1 MTEYNDESNKKKK
14 VTVEFKKAEDFKQA
28 YAIGAVGG
36 HSPYDFRI
44 GFYNDSQKGVGQQS
58 DARVIERTLETE
70 VILSPMAAYELSRW
84 LNQHIQE
91 YENLF
96 GPISRQQTQNT
107 NENNKSDSSELQGY
121 M

>member
-1 MTEYNDESNKKKK
+1 MTEDNNEGKKK

-44 GFYNDSQKGVGQQS
+44 GFYNDSQKGFGQQS
-58 DARVIERTLETE
+58 DSRVIERTLETE
-70 VILSPMAAYELSRW
+70 VILSPMAAYELSKW

-96 GPISRQQTQNT
+96 GPISRQQAQKTEK
-107 NENNKSDSSELQGY
+107 NENKSDSSELQGY